1 MDILR
6 FSPILKTVVWG
17 GERIAPF
24 KGIQTTQTHI
34 GESWELSG
42 VSGNVSVVEGG
53 PYDGATLDELIR
65 RFGARLVGR
74 FAGEAFPLL
83 VKFIDAA
90 GDLSI
95 QVHPDDALAARLHGP
110 GFRGKTEMWYVVD
123 AAPGAFLY
131 AGLSQEITP
140 SEYERRVADGT
151 ITEVLARHAVAPGD
165 VFYLPAGRVHAIC
178 SGCFIAEIQ
187 QSSDLTYRIFDYNRP
202 GLDGKPREL
211 HTDKAREAIDYTVYP
226 SYRTPYRR
234 EKNRRVE
241 LVRCPFFMT
250 SLYEVDAPL
259 TEDIS
264 GLDSFLVVICVEG
277 SGTVESDDCRMDFR
291 RGETLLIPAE
301 NRSLRIL
308 PDGPCRLLTTTA

>member
-17 GERIAPF
+17 GGRIAPL
-24 KGIQTTQTHI
+24 KGIETCQTHI

-42 VSGNVSVVEGG
+42 VPGNVSVVEGG
-53 PYDGATLDELIR
+53 PFDGKPLDELLR
-65 RFGARLVGR
+65 RFGPRLAGR
-74 FAGEAFPLL
+74 RSGEDFPLL

-95 QVHPDDALAARLHGP
+95 QVHPDDALALRLHGP
-110 GFRGKTEMWYVVD
+110 GFRGKSEMWYVVD

-131 AGLSQEITP
+131 AGLSRPITP

-151 ITEVLARHAVAPGD
+151 ITEVLARHEVHPGD
-165 VFYLPAGRVHAIC
+165 VFYLPAGRIHAIC
-178 SGCFIAEIQ
+178 AGCLIAEIQ

-211 HTDKAREAIDYTVYP
+211 HTDKAKQAIDYTVYP
-226 SYRTPYRR
+226 SYRTTYVPAA
-234 EKNRRVE
+234 NRRVE
-241 LVRCPFFMT
+241 LVKCPFFTT

-277 SGTVESDDCRMDFR
+277 SGTLESDGSSATFR
-291 RGETLLIPAE
+291 RGQTLLIPAE
-301 NRSLRIL
+301 NRSFRIL
-308 PDGPCRLLTTTA
+308 PDGPCRLLTSSL